1 MKILRKLFRCVS
13 LTAAMFVFQAC
24 YGTEPDW
31 WDYTHLTF
39 RVVSADDGSPLPDI
53 KVMSQMQ
60 SNSEGTTYDWNMI
73 GFTDSTGTITSGID
87 VTGLDVKFRFSDKF
101 SVYDVKD
108 TVLSNLYVDTVD
120 IVLTRKQ

>member
-24 YGTEPDW
+24 YGTELD
-31 WDYTHLTF
+31 WDYTFFTF

-53 KVMSQMQ
+53 KVMSQRQ
-60 SNSEGTTYDWNMI
+60 SNSDSSYYDWNLI
-73 GFTDSTGTITSGID
+73 GFTDSTGIITSRMD